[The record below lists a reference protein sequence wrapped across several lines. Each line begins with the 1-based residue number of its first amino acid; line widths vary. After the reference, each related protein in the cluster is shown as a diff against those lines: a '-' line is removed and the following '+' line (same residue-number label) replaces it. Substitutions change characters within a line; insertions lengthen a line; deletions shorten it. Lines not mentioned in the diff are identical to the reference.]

1 MRGSK
6 HGLTSSLRH
15 ALISLSLVGAFAIQ
29 PVAATAQQPSA
40 RDSFSFVVL
49 GHLRGG
55 VEGGYNY
62 LVDELVEQ
70 VRQLRPDLV
79 FLTGDLIWG
88 DYHLQQVRRDTIISE
103 WARLDSAL
111 SRIGTPVYRVPGNHD
126 INDPVTRDVYFQR
139 YGTLPQVVDYKS
151 TRFILLNSSFVPKGD
166 SLPPRRRRFIGG
178 MQLDSAQINFLQSA
192 LAAADTS
199 QNTFVFLHHVLWWD
213 DQAEWWRNVHPLLVG
228 KARAVFAGDYGPM
241 KFSHVTRDSIDYIQS
256 SIEDF
261 PALRLLQRRIESRLL
276 YQQFDNFLHVTVAG
290 PRVTVE
296 VKTLGPIT
304 GKKFTPQRWRAI
316 NSYSPPVS
324 ERLRTMVGTPKRI
337 AMAAAVLAAAF
348 LSGVGVTVFWLRRRS
363 GFASRR
369 E

>member
-1 MRGSK
+1 M
-6 HGLTSSLRH
+6 
-15 ALISLSLVGAFAIQ
+15 GAFAIG
-29 PVAATAQQPSA
+29 PNLIPAQQPPA

-49 GHLRGG
+49 GHLRGD
-55 VEGGYNY
+55 VNGGYNY

-88 DYHLQQVRRDTIISE
+88 DYHTQQVRRDTIVAE

-111 SRIGTPVYRVPGNHD
+111 SRIGAPVYRVPGNHD
-126 INDPVTRDVYFQR
+126 INDPVTRDVYFER
-139 YGTLPQVVDYKS
+139 YGTLPKMVEHKGA
-151 TRFILLNSSFVPKGD
+151 RFVLLNSSYVPQGD
-166 SLPPRRRRFIGG
+166 SLPPRRRRSIGG
-178 MQLDSAQINFLQSA
+178 VQLDSGQINFLQSA
-192 LAAADTS
+192 LAGADTS

-213 DQAEWWRNVHPLLVG
+213 DQADWWRTVHPLLVG
-228 KARAVFAGDYGPM
+228 KARVVFAGDYGPM
-241 KFSHVTRDSIDYIQS
+241 KFSHVARDSIDYIQS

-290 PRVTVE
+290 PRVRVE

-304 GKKFTPQRWRAI
+304 GQKFTPQRWRAI

-324 ERLRTMVGTPKRI
+324 ERLRTMFGSPKRI
-337 AMAAAVLAAAF
+337 AAAVALLVAVF
-348 LSGVGVTVFWLRRRS
+348 LSGVGVGVFWLRRRS